1 MGVSRRGGDR
11 DLNASNRSSVGGEA
25 SPSVAV
31 GRNGQ
36 AAVTCAL
43 RAEEASEQGNR
54 INAVSGE
61 EDDTDQSTMFAEL
74 R

>member
-1 MGVSRRGGDR
+1 MGVSPRGGDR
-11 DLNASNRSSVGGEA
+11 DLNASNRSFVG
-25 SPSVAV
+25 VAV
-31 GRNGQ
+31 GRRRNGQ

-43 RAEEASEQGNR
+43 RAEEASEPGNR

-61 EDDTDQSTMFAEL
+61 EDDTDQSTMFTEL